1 MRRRPFHFARAPS
14 APIGLIAD
22 ATTRR
27 TQQGA
32 AAFIDVVE
40 HPRRALRRIPPD
52 PIQFQVILGSLL
64 GDGRLVGAEGERLLR
79 IAHEPKRAEYV
90 RWKYQR
96 LGAFAGDAPRQAG
109 GHLTFET
116 VAHPVFED
124 LAPFFCQPG
133 GARHVR
139 RDDVLPLVRPLGLAV
154 WLTDLGRL
162 ELRAEAF
169 LPEQRRL
176 ALAS

>member
-1 MRRRPFHFARAPS
+1 M
-14 APIGLIAD
+14 
-22 ATTRR
+22 
-27 TQQGA
+27 
-32 AAFIDVVE
+32 VE
-40 HPRRALRRIPPD
+40 HPRRALWRIPPD
-52 PIQFQVILGSLL
+52 PIQLQVILGSLL
-64 GDGRLVGAEGERLLR
+64 GDGRLVGAEGQRRLR
-79 IAHEPKRAEYV
+79 IAHEPKRADYV

-124 LAPFFCQPG
+124 LAPFFYRPD

-139 RDDVLPLVRPLGLAV
+139 REDVLRLVRPLGLAV
-154 WLTDLGRL
+154 WLTDLGRI